1 MPMKRAQDKS
11 SSILIAGLMLF
22 LVFIFS
28 AIWLVK
34 MVESR
39 ARQELSSMGVS
50 AADIDGKV
58 ASIRNTAT
66 VCAAVMLIF
75 ILIVLLIIFGIYKG
89 MRRQT
94 GLLEKARLEAEE
106 GNRAKSDFLTNMSH
120 DIRTPMN
127 AIVGYTNLARQ
138 KGVSEER
145 VQDYLGK
152 IESSS
157 EHLLSIVN
165 DILDMSQIETGKLE
179 LVETPCEIS
188 SMLREIDE
196 IMRVQI
202 REKKQTLI
210 MDYDGIKQD
219 SVLCDKLRFNQVVLN
234 LLSNAHKFTPEGGRI
249 ELHASQLTEAQDGYC
264 VYEIRVKDN
273 GIGMAPEFAKKV
285 FSPFE
290 RERTSTI
297 SGEQGTGLGMA
308 ITANIVELMRGH
320 IDVRSETGKG
330 TEVILS
336 IGLKKNTRFADNTSL
351 DKEAKTDFT
360 GKRLLVV
367 EDNELNREIAIA
379 TLEIYGFVVE
389 QAVNGEMAVGMVMAK
404 GAGYYDAILMDIQ
417 MPVMNG
423 YEATRAIRALKDVN
437 LASVP
442 IVAMTANAFEE
453 DKNEARLAGMNGH
466 VAKPIDVDRLIGTLA
481 EVMQGA
487 TI

>member
-1 MPMKRAQDKS
+1 MKNNRDKNT
-11 SSILIAGLMLF
+11 SILIAGLMLS

-34 MVESR
+34 MVEFR
-39 ARQELSSMGVS
+39 ARQELYSYGV
-50 AADIDGKV
+50 DGDDVEAGAK
-58 ASIRNTAT
+58 AIKTT
-66 VCAAVMLIF
+66 TIVCASVMLIF
-75 ILIVLLIIFGIYKG
+75 VLMVLYIVFAVYKG
-89 MRRQT
+89 MRKQA

-106 GNRAKSDFLTNMSH
+106 GSRAKSDFLTNMSH

-127 AIVGYTNLARQ
+127 AIVGYTHLARQ
-138 KGVSEER
+138 KGVTEER
-145 VQDYLGK
+145 MQDYLAK

-165 DILDMSQIETGKLE
+165 DILDMSQIETGKFE
-179 LVETPCEIS
+179 LVETECEIS
-188 SMLREIDE
+188 SMLEEIDE

-202 REKKQTLI
+202 REKKQTLVI
-210 MDYDGIKQD
+210 NHEGIKQD
-219 SVLCDKLRFNQVVLN
+219 AVFCDKLRFNQIVLN
-234 LLSNAHKFTPEGGRI
+234 LLSNATKFTPEGGRI
-249 ELHASQLTEAQDGYC
+249 ELNAAQLTEAQDGYC

-273 GIGMAPEFAKKV
+273 GIGMSPEFASKI
-285 FSPFE
+285 FNPFE

-308 ITANIVELMRGH
+308 ITANIVELMHGH
-320 IDVRSETGKG
+320 IDVKSEPDKG

-336 IGLKKNTRFADNTSL
+336 ISLRENRSFADNASM
-351 DKEAKTDFT
+351 DKEETPDFT
-360 GKRLLVV
+360 GKRLLLV

-389 QAVNGEMAVGMVMAK
+389 QAVNGEMAVGMVEASE
-404 GAGYYDAILMDIQ
+404 AGYYDAILMDIQ

-423 YEATRAIRALKDVN
+423 YEATKAIRALKDVN
-437 LASVP
+437 IASIP

-466 VAKPIDVDRLIGTLA
+466 VAKPIDVDRLIGTLSK
-481 EVMQGA
+481 VL
-487 TI
+487 